1 MRHARRATDIC
12 AIVPLKKREGQVEGK
27 KKAHKQSKRS
37 RKSHTMST
45 PRGSKPQQQAPRTEL
60 DYEIERLK
68 AEIQQE
74 RQMKY
79 VSFESSTFNISYT
92 CFGL

>member
-1 MRHARRATDIC
+1 
-12 AIVPLKKREGQVEGK
+12 
-27 KKAHKQSKRS
+27 
-37 RKSHTMST
+37 MST
-45 PRGSKPQQQAPRTEL
+45 SRGSKPQQHQDGPRTEL

-79 VSFESSTFNISYT
+79 VVIKAK
-92 CFGL
+92 